1 MTDLPTEALEKI
13 PGGDGADDGGS
24 GGSESKLTVIIAFRA
39 NLLVAL
45 AKTAAA
51 ILTGSASMVAEAA
64 HSWADTGNEIFLIVA
79 NRRAAQGPDEKHP
92 LGFGRESYV
101 WSLFAALGL
110 FAAGAA
116 VSVTHGIS
124 QLRHS
129 EPSEHFL
136 VAYIVLALAFVLEGI
151 SFRQAFMQ
159 VHREAGPADRD
170 ILEHALFTSDPTLRA
185 VFAEDAAALIGLVLA
200 FIGVLAH
207 QLTGSVIPDAI
218 GSIAIGV
225 LLGVVAIILV
235 DRNRRFLIGQE
246 ATGRLREGA
255 FAALATLPEIARITY
270 LRLEYVGSPAGLL
283 HRRGRRDR
291 GRTRTQPRGDAATA
305 RAATRE
311 PPRHRPG
318 RPDPVR
324 RRRAEHHRLTHR
336 NDGCGWLDRQHSR
349 NRRWAMMR
357 P

>member
-1 MTDLPTEALEKI
+1 MNDLPAAALDKI
-13 PGGDGADDGGS
+13 PGGDGADEAGGS
-24 GGSESKLTVIIAFRA
+24 SSDHESTLTVIMAFGA

-64 HSWADTGNEIFLIVA
+64 HSWADTGNEIFLLVA
-79 NRRAAQGPDEKHP
+79 NRRAALGPDEKHP

-136 VAYIVLALAFVLEGI
+136 VAYIVLGLAFVLEGI
-151 SFRQAFMQ
+151 SFRQAFRQ
-159 VHREAGPADRD
+159 VRGEAGRADRD

-207 QLTGSVIPDAI
+207 QLTGSVVPDAI

-255 FAALATLPEIARITY
+255 FAALEALPEIARITY
-270 LRLEYVGSPAGLL
+270 LRLEYVGPRQVFFIAAVDLTGDEREHNLAVTLRRLEQQLETHPAIVQAVLTL
-283 HRRGRRDR
+283 SAD
-291 GRTRTQPRGDAATA
+291 D
-305 RAATRE
+305 E
-311 PPRHRPG
+311 PSIT
-318 RPDPVR
+318 V
-324 RRRAEHHRLTHR
+324 
-336 NDGCGWLDRQHSR
+336 
-349 NRRWAMMR
+349 
-357 P
+357 

>member
-1 MTDLPTEALEKI
+1 MDDDLPTAALDKI
-13 PGGDGADDGGS
+13 PGGGASDSDSGS
-24 GGSESKLTVIIAFRA
+24 GKSESGLTVIIAFGA

-79 NRRAAQGPDEKHP
+79 NRRAARGPDPQHP
-92 LGFGRESYV
+92 LGFGRESYF

-136 VAYIVLALAFVLEGI
+136 VAYIVLALAFVLEGT

-200 FIGVLAH
+200 FLGVLAH
-207 QLTGSVIPDAI
+207 QLTGSVVPDAI

-235 DRNRRFLIGQE
+235 DRNRRFLLGQE

-255 FAALATLPEIARITY
+255 IAALEALPDIARITY
-270 LRLEYVGSPAGLL
+270 LRLEYVGPRQVYFIAAVDVTGDEREHSLAVTLRRLERQLETHPAVVQAILTL
-283 HRRGRRDR
+283 SADDE
-291 GRTRTQPRGDAATA
+291 PSITA
-305 RAATRE
+305 
-311 PPRHRPG
+311 
-318 RPDPVR
+318 
-324 RRRAEHHRLTHR
+324 
-336 NDGCGWLDRQHSR
+336 
-349 NRRWAMMR
+349 
-357 P
+357 

>member
-1 MTDLPTEALEKI
+1 MDDLPAAALDKI
-13 PGGDGADDGGS
+13 PGGEGADATEGGPGDKDS
-24 GGSESKLTVIIAFRA
+24 NLTVIIAFAA

-51 ILTGSASMVAEAA
+51 ILTGSASLVAEAA

-79 NRRAAQGPDEKHP
+79 NRRAAAGPDDKHP

-129 EPSEHFL
+129 EPSEHFF
-136 VAYIVLALAFVLEGI
+136 VAYLVLGLSFVLEGI
-151 SFRQAFMQ
+151 SFRQAFKQ
-159 VHREAGPADRD
+159 VHSEAGRADRD
-170 ILEHALFTSDPTLRA
+170 ILEHALVTSDPTLRA

-200 FIGVLAH
+200 FGGVLAH

-218 GSIAIGV
+218 GSIAIGL
-225 LLGVVAIILV
+225 LLGVVAVILV
-235 DRNRRFLIGQE
+235 DRNRRFLLGEE

-255 FAALATLPEIARITY
+255 IAALTALPEIARITY
-270 LRLEYVGSPAGLL
+270 LRLEYVGPRQVYFIAAVDVTGDEREHSLAVTLRRLEQQLETHPAVVQAVLTL
-283 HRRGRRDR
+283 
-291 GRTRTQPRGDAATA
+291 AADD
-305 RAATRE
+305 E
-311 PPRHRPG
+311 PSIT
-318 RPDPVR
+318 
-324 RRRAEHHRLTHR
+324 E
-336 NDGCGWLDRQHSR
+336 
-349 NRRWAMMR
+349 
-357 P
+357 